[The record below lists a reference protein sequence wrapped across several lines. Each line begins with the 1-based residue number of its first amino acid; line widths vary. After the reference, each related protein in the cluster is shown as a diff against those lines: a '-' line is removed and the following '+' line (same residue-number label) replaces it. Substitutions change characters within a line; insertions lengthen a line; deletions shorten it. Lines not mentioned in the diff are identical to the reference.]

1 MPSSFLSSLIHAGRN
16 PVGVGAN
23 YLPFP
28 KVGEYANLGL
38 AFTTPLG
45 LMLPLCAFPHG
56 NGPFIG
62 GTTTKW
68 LHSLA
73 QGWRSPPWDAPF
85 MRLSAWQRPFYRRD
99 NHKVVA

>member
-73 QGWRSPPWDAPF
+73 QGWRSLPWERSTFCLQP
-85 MRLSAWQRPFYRRD
+85 QRGCVLQPR
-99 NHKVVA
+99 VAEYG